1 MQYSIAYM
9 YHIFFMHSSVDEHLD
24 CFHVLWKW
32 KKKVKVL
39 VAQSCLI
46 LCDPMDCS
54 LPGSSVHGIV
64 QARMLEWEAI
74 LFSRG
79 SSWLRDWTWVS
90 CIAGEFLTFWATVNY
105 AAINVGMHASFQIM
119 VSFEW
124 MPREGLLAPVVTL
137 CLVFK
142 RTSKLFS
149 IVAVPI
155 YMPTNSVGGF
165 PFLYTLSSIYYL

>member
-1 MQYSIAYM
+1 MWVSSLGQEEPLEEEMAT
-9 YHIFFMHSSVDEHLD
+9 HSSILA
-24 CFHVLWKW
+24 CKILWHRSLQATVRGILKSW
-32 KKKVKVL
+32 TQLNDWACNILLHICTILLYAFLCRWAFRLLSCPVKVKKKKVKVL

-54 LPGSSVHGIV
+54 FPGSSVHGIV

-74 LFSRG
+74 VFSRG

-119 VSFEW
+119 VSF
-124 MPREGLLAPVVTL
+124 G
-137 CLVFK
+137 
-142 RTSKLFS
+142 
-149 IVAVPI
+149 
-155 YMPTNSVGGF
+155 
-165 PFLYTLSSIYYL
+165 